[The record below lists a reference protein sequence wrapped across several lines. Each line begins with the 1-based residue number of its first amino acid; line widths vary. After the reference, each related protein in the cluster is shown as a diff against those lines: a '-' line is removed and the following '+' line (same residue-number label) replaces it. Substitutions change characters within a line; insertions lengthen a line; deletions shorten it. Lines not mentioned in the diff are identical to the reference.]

1 MILAGV
7 SLIFTAIIGVLT
19 YLIGK
24 NNYKNENYK
33 RAVRVV
39 KRNKKISKKVAKTPS
54 SKLNDAYDK
63 LLSDSD
69 K

>member
-7 SLIFTAIIGVLT
+7 SLIFTFIIGVFA

-63 LLSDSD
+63 LLSDSS

>member
-7 SLIFTAIIGVLT
+7 SLIFAAIVGALT

-63 LLSDSD
+63 LLSDSS